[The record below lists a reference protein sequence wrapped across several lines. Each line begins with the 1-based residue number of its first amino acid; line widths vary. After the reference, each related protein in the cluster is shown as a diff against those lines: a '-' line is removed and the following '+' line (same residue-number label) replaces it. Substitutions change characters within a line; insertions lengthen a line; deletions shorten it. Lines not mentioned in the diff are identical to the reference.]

1 MSVTPMPTRADID
14 EAHERVAAEDA
25 EKLNDDE
32 GKSLEA
38 LADEQEEEQISLFG
52 TADQL
57 TLNVGGKKKPTES
70 AVKIK
75 ARQERIQGQF
85 TPDDI
90 VHIVVRVRC
99 DKVEFG
105 YVRDSDGAVVGVK
118 RIHHLSPLH
127 VERADGFQKCV
138 DLVQGIATGEIEDMA
153 EIKRL
158 AQEAVGLA

>member
-1 MSVTPMPTRADID
+1 MSVTPLPTRDEID
-14 EAHERVAAEDA
+14 DERAEDDA
-25 EKLNDDE
+25 AALNGDE
-32 GKSLEA
+32 TGKSLED
-38 LADEQEEEQISLFG
+38 LAEEQEEEQISLFG
-52 TADQL
+52 TADSL

-75 ARQERIQGQF
+75 ARQEKIQGQF
-85 TPDDI
+85 TPDDV

-118 RIHHLSPLH
+118 RVHHLSPLH

-138 DLVQGIATGEIEDMA
+138 DLVQSIATGEQADLEAIRA
-153 EIKRL
+153 L
-158 AQEAVGLA
+158 AQEVVGLS